1 MRKAIFVKF
10 IQVILAAL
18 ILSSAI
24 FYIAASSALLKNSR
38 KDMTYTLRH
47 RQRSRL

>member
-18 ILSSAI
+18 VLSSAI
-24 FYIAASSALLKNSR
+24 FLYSKQRGTLKKTPER
-38 KDMTYTLRH
+38 I
-47 RQRSRL
+47 

>member
-24 FYIAASSALLKNSR
+24 FYIAASSAPMMEATMPDAESSSGNRMPAS
-38 KDMTYTLRH
+38 
-47 RQRSRL
+47 

>member
-18 ILSSAI
+18 VLSSAI
-24 FYIAASSALLKNSR
+24 FYIAASSALLTPER
-38 KDMTYTLRH
+38 I
-47 RQRSRL
+47 